1 MSRLGSCILPS
12 LLSKQK
18 RRHSHDGVSLL
29 PMFPNCTNAV
39 ESPSRNIS
47 RRHTV
52 QVEAMHKS
60 YVMLLNHVVT
70 FSHHRQKFQ
79 SQQSG

>member
-29 PMFPNCTNAV
+29 PMFPNGTNAV

-47 RRHTV
+47 RRHAV
-52 QVEAMHKS
+52 QVEAMHKN
-60 YVMLLNHVVT
+60 YVMHLNHVVI
-70 FSHHRQKFQ
+70 FSLHIQRFQ